1 MPNNRNIT
9 QYQQISNAVNNS
21 GAIYLI
27 DYRGI
32 EANSFNLLR
41 RAIAKD
47 GAQLQVVKNTL
58 LKRALQ
64 SSSQPINVDESI
76 LTDSTAALFTGE
88 DLIAPLKTII
98 KFAKENEK
106 GTLKTGFYQGD
117 VLSLDK
123 LQQLSNL
130 PSRETLIA
138 QLLGMLFSP
147 LQRLAGTLNGNTQKL
162 VIALSEIQK
171 QKTN

>member
-1 MPNNRNIT
+1 MPNKRNIS
-9 QYQQISNAVNNS
+9 QYQQISQAVNDS
-21 GAIYLI
+21 TAIYLI

-41 RAIAKD
+41 RSIAKD

-64 SSSQPINVDESI
+64 SSNHSIDLDESI
-76 LTDSTAALFTGE
+76 LTENTAALFTNE
-88 DLIAPLKTII
+88 DLITPLKTII

-106 GTLKTGFYQGD
+106 GNLKTGFYQGE
-117 VLSLDK
+117 VLSLTK

-138 QLLGMLFSP
+138 QLLGMLISP